1 MSRPGSD
8 ANCRI
13 ECRESEGGLNDALEK
28 FNLLNFLHDSYG
40 KTMMLGIEEYAA
52 ETKYACQNRLELVQ
66 QFSNLDLR
74 AQRIISTGKVYWK
87 N

>member
-13 ECRESEGGLNDALEK
+13 ECRESEGGLNDDLEK
-28 FNLLNFLHDSYG
+28 FNLLNLHDSYV

-52 ETKYACQNRLELVQ
+52 ETKNMLVKT
-66 QFSNLDLR
+66 D
-74 AQRIISTGKVYWK
+74 
-87 N
+87 